1 MINMPMI
8 NMQKTGANIKMLMK
22 LNNIKVIQ
30 IQDILGFNTPQAIYK
45 WLRGESM
52 PTIDNMVI
60 LATLLNTTIDNIII
74 TEMI

>member
-22 LNNIKVIQ
+22 QNNNKVIQ

>member
-1 MINMPMI
+1 MIDMPMI

-74 TEMI
+74 TEII